1 MSRPPLVEAISI
13 SNEMASTYG
22 RQMLVPGIGRE
33 GQGRLANARV
43 LLIGCGGLGS
53 PVALYLAG
61 AGIGTIGLVDDD
73 IVSPSNLHRQVA
85 HTYTTVG
92 QLKTASAKAAILAR
106 NPNAVVHEHSV
117 RLDSANVLD
126 LFGAY
131 DLIVDGSDN
140 LATRY
145 VVSDAAEILGKPVVY
160 GSVIRMEG
168 QVSVFWAGHGP
179 TYRDVVPNV
188 PAPGA
193 VPACTDAGVVGPVC
207 AQVGSVM
214 ATEAIKLI
222 TGVGES
228 LLGRLMI
235 IDAAQAN
242 VFTIKVPVNPDRP
255 PVTKVEDLA
264 MTSASPSES
273 SIPSLTATDLQERLQ
288 SANPPV
294 VLDVRGLD
302 EREICVIDGSV
313 SIPLNELADRLDELD
328 KDAAIITQCK
338 GGIRSQQ
345 AAQILIDAG
354 FTNITNL
361 DGGILAWADQVD
373 PDMATY

>member
-1 MSRPPLVEAISI
+1 MSRPPLVDAIPI
-13 SNEMASTYG
+13 DKETASTYG
-22 RQMLVPGIGRE
+22 RQLLVPGIGRE
-33 GQGRLANARV
+33 GQGRIANAKV

-61 AGIGTIGLVDDD
+61 AGVGTIGLVDDD

-85 HTYTTVG
+85 HTYNEVG

-126 LFGAY
+126 LFADY

-140 LATRY
+140 LTTRY

-168 QVSVFWAGHGP
+168 QAAVFWAGHGP
-179 TYRDVVPNV
+179 TYRDLVPSS
-188 PAPGA
+188 PSPGSI
-193 VPACTDAGVVGPVC
+193 PACSDAGVVGPVC

-273 SIPSLTATDLQERLQ
+273 SIPSLTATELQERLQ

-345 AAQILIDAG
+345 AAQILMDAG
-354 FTNITNL
+354 FTNVTNL
-361 DGGILAWADQVD
+361 EGGILAWAEQVD